1 MFIIFRYNTKCNINN
16 QVKYLVRI
24 KCYFNPPTQQS
35 PHMTLLALPSL
46 YFYPHCLDL
55 NMETADNRFQAVP

>member
-24 KCYFNPPTQQS
+24 SKTTPSGISSHVSKEAGLYLRQS
-35 PHMTLLALPSL
+35 QV
-46 YFYPHCLDL
+46 D
-55 NMETADNRFQAVP
+55 